1 MSLLKKLQIGNNEI
15 GKYTNDYLLMDYKCH
30 TCRHCNELR
39 PDADKF
45 CERIDMTIVAPG
57 REDISL
63 YQWFISQDA
72 ESGRIHIELPP
83 SASQKGET
91 KDILF
96 ENAMNYSIE
105 EEFHFNT
112 DKVRKLR
119 LSIVAEQETI
129 DGVTINCVQ

>member
-15 GKYTNDYLLMDYKCH
+15 GKYTKEYLLMDYKCH

-57 REDISL
+57 REDVHL
-63 YQWFISQDA
+63 YQWFISQA
-72 ESGRIHIELPP
+72 SETGRILIELPP
-83 SASQKGET
+83 NAQKDAE
-91 KDILF
+91 KKEVVFD
-96 ENAMNYSIE
+96 NAIIYSLE

-112 DKVRKLR
+112 DKVRKLKI
-119 LSIVAEQETI
+119 SMIAEKVTI
-129 DGVTINCVQ
+129 SGVTFNRA